1 MKRPT
6 QILLTVDGIVN
17 LVLGAALLLF
27 PASSV
32 TLLGLPQTNTYFY
45 ASILGAVLVGIGVAL
60 LVELFGAAGR
70 IRGLGIGGAIAI
82 NVFGGGAVL
91 AWLLAV
97 PLPLPLRGKVVL
109 WLIAVVVLGIALAE
123 LLSKSWK
130 DQ

>member
-45 ASILGAVLVGIGVAL
+45 ASILGAVLVGIGAAL
-60 LVELFGAAGR
+60 FIELFGAAGH

-97 PLPLPLRGKVVL
+97 PLALPLRGKVVL

-123 LLSKSWK
+123 LLSKTWK
-130 DQ
+130 DH